1 MNLILKNFNAFFT
14 KSPQVLFLHS
24 FLMIF
29 GLQSPY
35 KLNKLFEADEEQ
47 QKEPENK
54 KEQPKEKEPE
64 EKKEEPEQ
72 PPEDIVYALSTM
84 FDDKQIEEKLEILGD
99 FISRINSIGV

>member
-1 MNLILKNFNAFFT
+1 MSVLDALLKNLGVPVM
-14 KSPQVLFLHS
+14 S
-24 FLMIF
+24 
-29 GLQSPY
+29 
-35 KLNKLFEADEEQ
+35 D
-47 QKEPENK
+47 
-54 KEQPKEKEPE
+54 